1 MRFSPLS
8 LSAAALLATAA
19 SASPVLSSSSSDA
32 KLDKRAQF
40 EKRTDD
46 LVWQGNSSLPKIL
59 VYTDYAT
66 AASGS
71 THGPT
76 DTSAYGQISRNATEV
91 LGAVPEVYDVAQ
103 IAIKYI
109 TGPAGN
115 INTGSYDYVALSFA
129 KYVDY
134 ALCHEGSDIDG
145 AVFIHGT
152 NLLEETAFLADVTV
166 SCSKPVVATG
176 SMRPFTDIGYEGS
189 ANIYSAF
196 TLAVAP
202 DAGGRGTMIAFNDR
216 IVSAHWATKFHANAP
231 DAFNAAEQGKL
242 GMFVNHMPVFFN
254 TPSLPTSKVVFPIQ
268 HVEELPKVDILYVHR
283 QHDIRLLNASVGF
296 GAQGVVFDGTGS
308 GAITRNSSVAA
319 DFVQQGIQI
328 VVATRTSTGMSVPG
342 RTDSPPYAQSGF
354 LNAQQSRIVLQLAI
368 ANGYTMEDTV
378 KLFEGQIRSSLGPAY
393 DLAY

>member
-1 MRFSPLS
+1 MRLVSS
-8 LSAAALLATAA
+8 LPCTAA
-19 SASPVLSSSSSDA
+19 VALFASSAVASPVFSSASA
-32 KLDKRAQF
+32 ALDKRAQF
-40 EKRTDD
+40 DKRTDD
-46 LVWQGNSSLPKIL
+46 LVWQGDASLPKVL
-59 VYTDYAT
+59 QTT
-66 AASGS
+66 
-71 THGPT
+71 
-76 DTSAYGQISRNATEV
+76 RNATEV
-91 LGAVPEVYDVAQ
+91 LEAVPEVYDVAQ

-109 TGPAGN
+109 TSGISGG
-115 INTGSYDYVALSFA
+115 INTGSYDYLALSLA

-134 ALCHEGSDIDG
+134 ALCADGSDIDG

-176 SMRPFTDIGYEGS
+176 SMRPYTDIGYEGN
-189 ANIYSAF
+189 ANIYSSF
-196 TLAVAP
+196 TLATAA

-231 DAFNAAEQGKL
+231 DAFNAFEQGKL

-254 TPSLPTSKVVFPIQ
+254 TPSLPSNKVVFPIQ

-296 GAQGVVFDGTGS
+296 GSQGVVFDGTGS

-319 DFVQQGIQI
+319 AFVEEGIQI
-328 VVATRTSTGMSVPG
+328 VVATRTSTGMSVPS
-342 RTDSPPYAQSGF
+342 RSDKPPYAQSGF
-354 LNAQQSRIVLQLAI
+354 LNAQQARIVLQLAI
-368 ANGYTMEDTV
+368 ANNYTMEDTT
-378 KLFEGQIRSSLGPAY
+378 KLFEGQIRASLGPAY